1 MEVTYDGTL
10 VMPSSYALMDEEE
23 MMYVEGGTSTIYGTA
38 KQLASKAKYEM
49 SIFYSASG
57 VGGSATVT
65 SSVLAAASIIGVPVS
80 IVLESIGGV
89 MTGYATHVGNC
100 YIDAYNYFMDRIS
113 KSGTYYMRTI
123 TASGFITG
131 VTTGRK

>member
-1 MEVTYDGTL
+1 MYKIVEIE
-10 VMPSSYALMDEEE
+10 SSGNIQEKSAKLEFAL
-23 MMYVEGGTSTIYGTA
+23 GNI
-38 KQLASKAKYEM
+38 LAEKYEM

-57 VGGSATVT
+57 ASESATVT

-80 IVLESIGGV
+80 IVLASIGGV

-100 YIDAYNYFMDRIS
+100 YRDAYNYFMDRIS

-123 TASGFITG
+123 TAFGFITG
-131 VTTGRK
+131 VTTGEKIAS